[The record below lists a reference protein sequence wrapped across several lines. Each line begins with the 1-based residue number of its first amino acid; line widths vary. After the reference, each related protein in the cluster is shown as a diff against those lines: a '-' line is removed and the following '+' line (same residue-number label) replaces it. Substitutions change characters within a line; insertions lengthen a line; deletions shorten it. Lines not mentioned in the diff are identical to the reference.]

1 MAKVLGY
8 EVQGEEWWEVRLQAR
23 PGQARAR
30 ARKRGCLVNHAQ
42 WTLIICYQ
50 LSGEQ

>member
-23 PGQARAR
+23 PGQGQGQEAGMP
-30 ARKRGCLVNHAQ
+30 RKPCSVDFIGYRLLGGQ
-42 WTLIICYQ
+42 
-50 LSGEQ
+50 